1 MNLTKDG
8 ERLKEYAENSQIDI
22 FAQIDV
28 SSESYWQSEDGGEP
42 YMGKYGFDTPA
53 ELVDALSGYLD
64 DEELVKIITVA
75 SFKNRSKRTEKANG
89 AGGDDTKLPEYV
101 YVF

>member
-1 MNLTKDG
+1 
-8 ERLKEYAENSQIDI
+8 
-22 FAQIDV
+22 
-28 SSESYWQSEDGGEP
+28 
-42 YMGKYGFDTPA
+42 
-53 ELVDALSGYLD
+53 LSGYLD